1 MPKGHRMRPEEAIRV
16 LREVEA
22 YVASGQGVHQACK
35 TVGIAPKS
43 YYRWR
48 SLYAGK
54 TVAEAVDA
62 YELKRENARLKRLV
76 ADQALD
82 IQMLKEVLRGKP

>member
-1 MPKGHRMRPEEAIRV
+1 MPRGRRVKPEEAIR
-16 LREVEA
+16 RMQEVEA
-22 YVASGQGVHQACK
+22 VVAAGRTVEEACREVGVS
-35 TVGIAPKS
+35 PKS

-54 TVAEAVDA
+54 TVDEAVEA
-62 YELKRENARLKRLV
+62 AELKRENARLKRLV

>member
-1 MPKGHRMRPEEAIRV
+1 MPTGQKVKPEEAIRK
-16 LREVEA
+16 LREVETYLA
-22 YVASGQGVHQACK
+22 AGQGVHEACK
-35 TVGIAPKS
+35 TAGVGIRS

-48 SLYAGK
+48 DLYAGK